1 MGRKSAVEKL
11 PDTAKQIFYQERAD
25 DASFRDI
32 AEKLNDIYNADMSH
46 EAARN
51 WWNNHSD
58 DARAEMTK
66 DNLGR
71 LKEEQM
77 KEIIDSAS
85 QLNKIHDKVNEAID
99 ELDPTNRQ
107 DMGHLKQMLAE
118 SRKQLKFQRKLVE
131 QVTGKTEIENVENM
145 EVQNNDMTAVEI
157 NQEFNKYVKEL
168 EEDGVIEIK
177 EPDKLQV

>member
-1 MGRKSAVEKL
+1 MGRRSAVEKL
-11 PDTAKQIFYQERAD
+11 PDSAKQIIYQEKAD
-25 DASFRDI
+25 DASYREI
-32 AEKLNDIYNADMSH
+32 SEKLEDIYNEEISH
-46 EAARN
+46 TAVNN

-58 DARAEMTK
+58 DIRADITE

-99 ELDPTNRQ
+99 ELDPRNRQ

-131 QVTGKTEIENVENM
+131 QVTGKTEIDNVENM
-145 EVQNNDMTAVEI
+145 EVQNNNMTAVEI
-157 NQEFNKYVKEL
+157 NQQFNEYIKDL
-168 EEDGVIEIK
+168 ESDGVIEVK
-177 EPDKLQV
+177 QPEKLQV

>member
-1 MGRKSAVEKL
+1 MGRKSVIEKL
-11 PDTAKQIFYQERAD
+11 PNSAKQIVYQEKAD
-25 DASFRDI
+25 GASYREI
-32 AEKLNDIYNADMSH
+32 SEKLEDIYQNDVSH
-46 EAARN
+46 EAVRR

-58 DARAEMTK
+58 DMRAEMTES
-66 DNLGR
+66 NLGR

-99 ELDPTNRQ
+99 ELDPRNRQ

-145 EVQNNDMTAVEI
+145 NVQNNNMTAIEI
-157 NQEFNKYVKEL
+157 NQQFNKYVKEL
-168 EEDGVIEIK
+168 EDDGVIEIK
-177 EPDKLQV
+177 KPDQLKV